1 MDFAIF
7 GAGCF
12 WCVEAIFLQL
22 DGVSAVVS
30 GYTGGDTKNPTYKEI
45 CTGKTNHAEVCKIIY
60 DSDIISFTEL
70 LKVFFESHNPI
81 TLNKQGT
88 DIGTQYRSSIFYV
101 NDTQKKLA
109 EKYKN
114 ILNKSDEFKGSII
127 TEIEKLDVFYKAE
140 EYHQNYYKNN
150 PNQPYC
156 NFVIKPKLDKFL
168 KK

>member
-30 GYTGGDTKNPTYKEI
+30 GYTGGNSKNPTYKEI

-70 LKVFFESHNPI
+70 LKVFFESHNPT

-114 ILNKSDEFKGSII
+114 TLNKSDEFKGSII